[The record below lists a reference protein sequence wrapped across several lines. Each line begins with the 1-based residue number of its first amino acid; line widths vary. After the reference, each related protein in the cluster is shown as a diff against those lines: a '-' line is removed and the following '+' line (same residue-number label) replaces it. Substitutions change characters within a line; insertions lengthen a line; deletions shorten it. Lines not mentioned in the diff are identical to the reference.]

1 MLWSTWVLATAG
13 GIAAQEK
20 LSSKLWAESTAIR
33 MDSKFSTYKVAN
45 T

>member
-1 MLWSTWVLATAG
+1 MLWSTWELETAG

-20 LSSKLWAESTAIR
+20 LSSKLWEGSTAIR
-33 MDSKFSTYKVAN
+33 MGSKFSIYKVVN